1 VRTRSDI
8 RNVAIIA
15 HVDHGKTTLVDAML
29 KQSGVFREGAAT
41 ETRMMDS
48 NPLEKERGI
57 TILAKNT
64 AVKHGDVKF
73 NIVDTPGHADFGGE
87 VERVLQMVQGV
98 VLLVDAAEGVM
109 PQTRFV
115 LRKNTAV
122 KHGDVKFNIVDTPG
136 HADFGGEVERV
147 LQMVQGVVLLV
158 DAAEGVMPQTRFVLR
173 KALELDLHSIVV
185 VNKIDRK
192 DARAEEVVNE
202 VFDLFI
208 ELGASDEQADFPVV
222 YTNGR
227 AGIAQYKLEDKGEN
241 LEPLFETIVKH
252 IPEAPAEDG
261 GFQMLVSA
269 IDHNKYVG
277 RIGIGR
283 VFRGS
288 MKVNSAIAKIA
299 HDGGAI
305 ENGLRLTKILAF
317 AGLERIEIE
326 EATAGDI
333 ICVSGI
339 DGLNIGDT
347 IASADVPEGI
357 TAVAVDEPTVAMFF
371 MVNNSPFAGK
381 EGKFLT
387 SRQIRDR
394 LMRELESNVALRVA
408 DTESADTFEV
418 RGRGELHLSILIET
432 MRREG
437 FEVGVSKPQVIITER
452 DGVKMEPVEYVVIDV
467 QEEYS
472 GAVIE
477 SLGRRRAMMS
487 NMFQVG
493 ETRRLEYTMPTRA
506 IFGLRGELLTLSRG
520 TAVMS
525 HTYHDHQPL
534 AGDIPGR
541 SVGALVASETGV
553 TTEYAM
559 VGLESRGRFFV
570 GPQIEV
576 YEGMV
581 VGRTNDDKDIAINVV
596 KAKKLTNMR
605 ASGSDD
611 STKVSPPEEMSLERA
626 IEFIEDDELVEI
638 TPKSIRIRKRQ
649 LNETDRLRSRKRGD
663 KVLA

>member
-115 LRKNTAV
+115 LRK
-122 KHGDVKFNIVDTPG
+122 
-136 HADFGGEVERV
+136 
-147 LQMVQGVVLLV
+147 
-158 DAAEGVMPQTRFVLR
+158 
-173 KALELDLHSIVV
+173 ALELDLHSIVV

-202 VFDLFI
+202 VFDLYI

-227 AGIAQYKLEDKGEN
+227 AGIAQYKLEDAGEN

-299 HDGGAI
+299 HDGGAV

-339 DGLNIGDT
+339 EGLNIGDT

-394 LMRELESNVALRVA
+394 LMRELESNVALRVE

-437 FEVGVSKPQVIITER
+437 FEIGVSKPQVIITER

-467 QEEYS
+467 QEEYA

-493 ETRRLEYTMPTRA
+493 ETRRMEYTMPTRA

-534 AGDIPGR
+534 AGEIPGR
-541 SVGALVASETGV
+541 SVGALVASETGF

-570 GPQIEV
+570 GPQIDV

-638 TPKSIRIRKRQ
+638 TPKSIRIRKRM
-649 LNETDRLRSRKRGD
+649 LNETDRLRARKRGD

>member
-1 VRTRSDI
+1 MAHVRTRSDI

-15 HVDHGKTTLVDAML
+15 HVDHGKTTLVDAMFR
-29 KQSGVFREGAAT
+29 QSGIYREGQHA
-41 ETRMMDS
+41 ETRAMDS
-48 NPLEKERGI
+48 NPLERERGI

-64 AVKHGDVKF
+64 AIEHNG
-73 NIVDTPGHADFGGE
+73 I
-87 VERVLQMVQGV
+87 
-98 VLLVDAAEGVM
+98 
-109 PQTRFV
+109 
-115 LRKNTAV
+115 
-122 KHGDVKFNIVDTPG
+122 KFNIVDTPG

-173 KALELDLHSIVV
+173 KALELDLRAIVV
-185 VNKIDRK
+185 INKIDRK
-192 DARAEEVVNE
+192 DARPTEVVDE

-222 YTNGR
+222 FANGR
-227 AGIAQYKLEDKGEN
+227 AGLAKYKLDDDSAN
-241 LEPLFETIVKH
+241 LEPLFETIAKAV
-252 IPEAPAEDG
+252 PEAPAEDG

-283 VFRGS
+283 IFRGS
-288 MKVNSAIAKIA
+288 SKVNAAIAKVGR
-299 HDGGAI
+299 DGTVQT
-305 ENGLRLTKILAF
+305 GLRLTKMLAF
-317 AGLERIEIE
+317 HGLERIEVE
-326 EATAGDI
+326 EASAGDI

-347 IASADVPEGI
+347 IADAAHPEGI
-357 TAVAVDEPTVAMFF
+357 AAIAVDEPTVSMHF
-371 MVNNSPFAGK
+371 MVNASPFAGR
-381 EGKFLT
+381 EGKYLT
-387 SRQIRDR
+387 SRQIRER

-437 FEVGVSKPQVIITER
+437 YEIAVSKPRVIVTER

-467 QEEYS
+467 QEEYA

-477 SLGRRRAMMS
+477 SVGRRRAQMS
-487 NMFQVG
+487 NMVTVG

-525 HTYHDHQPL
+525 HVYYSHQPL
-534 AGDIPGR
+534 AGEIPGR
-541 SVGALVASETGV
+541 STGALVTSDTGTV
-553 TTEYAM
+553 TAYALM
-559 VGLESRGRFFV
+559 GLEQRGRFFV
-570 GPQIEV
+570 DPGTEV
-576 YEGMV
+576 YEGMI
-581 VGRTNDDKDIAINVV
+581 VGRANDDKDVAINVV
-596 KAKKLTNMR
+596 RAKKLTNMR
-605 ASGSDD
+605 AAGTDENF
-611 STKVSPPEEMSLERA
+611 KMPPAEEMSLERA
-626 IEFIEDDELVEI
+626 IEFIEDDELVEV
-638 TPKSIRIRKRQ
+638 TPQSIRLRKRV
-649 LNETDRLRSRKRGD
+649 LDEGERLKARKRE
-663 KVLA
+663 KALAG

>member
-1 VRTRSDI
+1 VRTRADI

-29 KQSGVFREGAAT
+29 KQSGVFREGQAT
-41 ETRMMDS
+41 EVRIMDS

-64 AVKHGDVKF
+64 AVRHGD
-73 NIVDTPGHADFGGE
+73 
-87 VERVLQMVQGV
+87 L
-98 VLLVDAAEGVM
+98 
-109 PQTRFV
+109 
-115 LRKNTAV
+115 
-122 KHGDVKFNIVDTPG
+122 KFNIVDTPG

-173 KALELDLHSIVV
+173 KALELDLRAIVV
-185 VNKIDRK
+185 INKIDRK
-192 DARAEEVVNE
+192 DARAQEVVDE

-208 ELGASDEQADFPVV
+208 ELGASDEQSEFPVV

-227 AGIAQYKLEDKGEN
+227 AGIAKYNLDDDNGD
-241 LEPLFETIVKH
+241 LEPLFATIAKSV
-252 IPEAPAEDG
+252 PEAPAEDG
-261 GFQMLVSA
+261 GFQMLISA

-288 MKVNSAIAKIA
+288 ARLNAPIAKV
-299 HDGGAI
+299 DREGVV
-305 ENGLRLTKILAF
+305 ETGLRLTKLLTF
-317 AGLERIEIE
+317 AGLDRVDVE
-326 EATAGDI
+326 EAAAGDI
-333 ICVSGI
+333 VCVSGI

-347 IASADVPEGI
+347 ITDAALPEGLN
-357 TAVAVDEPTVAMFF
+357 AVAIDEPTVSMYF
-371 MVNNSPFAGK
+371 MVNASPFAGK
-381 EGKFLT
+381 EGKYLT
-387 SRQIRDR
+387 SRQIRER
-394 LMRELESNVALRVA
+394 LMRELESNVALRVS
-408 DTESADTFEV
+408 DTDSADTFEV

-437 FEVGVSKPQVIITER
+437 YEMAVSKPQVIISER
-452 DGVKMEPVEYVVIDV
+452 NGVKMEPVEYVVVDV
-467 QEEYS
+467 AEEYA
-472 GAVIE
+472 GPVIE
-477 SLGRRRAMMS
+477 SLGRRRAIMS
-487 NMFQVG
+487 NMITVG
-493 ETRRLEYTMPTRA
+493 ESRRLEYTMPTRA

-525 HTYHDHQPL
+525 HTYYDHQPL
-534 AGDIPGR
+534 AGSIPGR
-541 SVGALVASETGV
+541 SNGALVASDSGV

-570 GPQIEV
+570 GPQVDV
-576 YEGMV
+576 YEGMI
-581 VGRTNDDKDIAINVV
+581 VGRANDDKDIAINVV
-596 KAKKLTNMR
+596 RAKKLTNMR

-626 IEFIEDDELVEI
+626 IEFIEDDELVEV
-638 TPKSIRIRKRQ
+638 TPKSIRIRKRL
-649 LNETDRLRSRKRGD
+649 LNETERLRSRKRD
-663 KVLA
+663 KVFA